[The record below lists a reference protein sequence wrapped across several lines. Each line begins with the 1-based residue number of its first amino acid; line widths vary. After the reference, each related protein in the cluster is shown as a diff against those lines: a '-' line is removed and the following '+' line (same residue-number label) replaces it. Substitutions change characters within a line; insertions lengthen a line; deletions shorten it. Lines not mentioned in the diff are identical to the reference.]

1 MLELARTA
9 DAVAA
14 TSSKLEK
21 TRLLAGF
28 LRGLGAADLRLATT
42 WMTGRPFG
50 LNEGRTLQLGGSSMW
65 KAVQAI
71 TGADPDELSRVYLKH
86 SDPGDWAQEVLAGHT
101 KPQPASLA
109 EVAAAFA
116 AIEEA
121 SGAAAKRERLVA
133 LLRRLD
139 PLEAKY
145 VVKIMAND
153 LRIGLQEGLVEE
165 AVAAAFDLPLKT
177 VKRVHML
184 TGDLGETAVRA
195 QAGETSAAS
204 IELFKPI
211 RFMLA
216 GAVADAAEAMQ
227 RVGGTAGGVPGQK
240 GFARPRQGGPAPQH
254 IAVWT
259 EEKYDG
265 VRCQLHRGGG
275 RVALYSRDLKE
286 TTAAFPE
293 VAEAAV
299 AIDREVLIDGEIL
312 AHRNGRVLRFFEL
325 QRRLGR
331 KVVSAELRAEVPV
344 VLVAFDLLF
353 LDGEALLDRP
363 LQERRRL
370 LEELHLEP
378 PFLLARFEAAGSV
391 EELEKIFEE
400 TRERGNEGLMLKNPE
415 SPYTP
420 GRRGLSWLKLKRPL
434 ATLDCVVTAVEWGH
448 GKRKGVLSDYTFAV
462 RDEEGERLVNVGK
475 AYTGLTDAEIATM
488 TEHFLEHTVLDRGR
502 VRVVDPETVVEV
514 AFDSIQ
520 RSARHRS
527 GFALRFP
534 RIVRLRD
541 DKTARDIDTLATV
554 EELYQRFFGGAESE
568 TTLEKVAEAGA

>member
-1 MLELARTA
+1 MPTIDQPMREFARTA
-9 DAVAA
+9 EAVAA
-14 TSSKLEK
+14 TSSKLAK
-21 TRLLAGF
+21 TRALAAYLAG
-28 LRGLGAADLRLATT
+28 LAPADLRLATT
-42 WMTGRPFG
+42 WMTGRPFS
-50 LNEGRTLQLGGSSMW
+50 LNDPRTLQLGGSSIW
-65 KAVQAI
+65 KAVEAI
-71 TGADPDELSRVYLKH
+71 TGDDSEELGRVYLKH
-86 SDPGDWAQEVLAGHT
+86 SDPGDWAEEVMEGHT
-101 KPQPASLA
+101 EPRPASLA

-116 AIEEA
+116 GIEEA
-121 SGAAAKRERLVA
+121 SGPAAKQERLLA

-165 AVAAAFDLPLKT
+165 AVAQAFELPLAT

-195 QAGETSAAS
+195 RAGETAGAS

-216 GAVADAAEAMQ
+216 GVVADATEAMQ
-227 RVGGTAGGVPGQK
+227 RVGGVA
-240 GFARPRQGGPAPQH
+240 
-254 IAVWT
+254 WT

-265 VRCQLHRGGG
+265 VRCQVHHDGG
-275 RVALYSRDLKE
+275 RVALFSRDLKE

-293 VAEAAV
+293 VAEAA
-299 AIDREVLIDGEIL
+299 ASIDHRFLIDGEIL

-331 KVVSAELRAEVPV
+331 KVVSADLREEVPV
-344 VLVAFDLLF
+344 VLVAFDLLY

-363 LQERRRL
+363 LRERRRL
-370 LEELHLEP
+370 LEELRLQH
-378 PFLLARFEAAGSV
+378 PFLLARIESAGSSAD
-391 EELEKIFEE
+391 LDRIFDE
-400 TRERGNEGLMLKNPE
+400 TRERGNEGLMLKSPE
-415 SPYTP
+415 SAYTP
-420 GRRGLSWLKLKRPL
+420 GRRGLAWLKLKRPL

-448 GKRKGVLSDYTFAV
+448 GKRRGVLSDYTFAV
-462 RDEEGERLVNVGK
+462 RDEEGDRLVNVGK

-488 TEHFLEHTVLDRGR
+488 TTHFLEHTILDRGR
-502 VRVVDPETVVEV
+502 VRLVEPETVVEV

-534 RIVRLRD
+534 RIVRLRE
-541 DKTARDIDTLATV
+541 DKTARDVDTLAAV
-554 EELYQRFFGGAESE
+554 EGLYQRFFGGAESE
-568 TTLEKVAEAGA
+568 TTLDEVAVEGA

>member
-1 MLELARTA
+1 MRDFARCA

-14 TSSKLEK
+14 TRSKLQK
-21 TRLLAGF
+21 TRLLAEY
-28 LRGLGAADLRLATT
+28 LRGLEPADLRLAVT
-42 WMTGRPFG
+42 WMTGRPFS
-50 LNEGRTLQLGGSSMW
+50 LNDPRTLQLGGSSLW
-65 KAVQAI
+65 KAVEAI
-71 TGADPDELSRVYLKH
+71 TGIDAGELSRVYLKH
-86 SDPGDWAQEVLAGHT
+86 SDPGDWAREVLDGHT
-101 KPQPASLA
+101 EPRPASLA
-109 EVAAAFA
+109 DVAGAFA
-116 AIEEA
+116 GIAEA
-121 SGAAAKRERLVA
+121 SGPAARQERLVE
-133 LLRRLD
+133 LLRGLD
-139 PLEAKY
+139 PTEGRY
-145 VVKIMAND
+145 VVKILAND

-165 AVAAAFDLPLKT
+165 AVAQAFDLPLAT

-195 QAGETSAAS
+195 RAGETDAAS

-216 GAVADAAEAMQ
+216 GVVADSAEAMQ
-227 RVGGTAGGVPGQK
+227 RVGGTA
-240 GFARPRQGGPAPQH
+240 
-254 IAVWT
+254 WT

-293 VAEAAV
+293 VAEAGE
-299 AIDREVLIDGEIL
+299 AIEHEVLIDGEIL
-312 AHRNGRVLRFFEL
+312 AHRHGKVLRFFEL

-331 KVVSAELRAEVPV
+331 KLVSPELREEVPV
-344 VLVAFDLLF
+344 VLVAFDLLY

-363 LQERRRL
+363 LRERRRL
-370 LEELHLEP
+370 LEQLGLEH
-378 PFLLARFEAAGSV
+378 PFLLARIETATSAEA
-391 EELEKIFEE
+391 LDRIFEE

-448 GKRKGVLSDYTFAV
+448 GKRRGVLSDYTFAV
-462 RDEEGERLVNVGK
+462 RDEAGDRLVNVGK

-488 TEHFLEHTVLDRGR
+488 TEHFLEHTVVDRGR
-502 VRVVDPETVVEV
+502 VRVVEPETVVEV

-520 RSARHRS
+520 RSARHKS

-534 RIVRLRD
+534 RIVRLRA
-541 DKTARDIDTLATV
+541 DKGTRDIDTLATV
-554 EELYQRFFGGAESE
+554 EELYQRFYGGVESATALDE
-568 TTLEKVAEAGA
+568 VAEA